1 MNGVMKW
8 FFWLCGSTAVLV
20 GMSAVLAGTVDQ
32 DIGVTVQGL
41 GIMFASAV
49 PFSTA
54 DYFKVRHLKASLA
67 TNEGTSRSRS

>member
-1 MNGVMKW
+1 MNAVMKW
-8 FFWLCGSTAVLV
+8 FFWVCGSTAVLV

-32 DIGVTVQGL
+32 NIAITIQGL

-54 DYFKVRHLKASLA
+54 DYFKVRHLKARLA
-67 TNEGTSRSRS
+67 TSEGASRSRS